1 MSKKVKRYKS
11 ELKNIYLL
19 FLIWDY
25 DIESISSIKEYLLSK
40 KDKLISQPKVIER
53 HFNWWYL
60 KLYDSK
66 NIHLLAEP

>member
-11 ELKNIYLL
+11 ELKNVYLL
-19 FLIWDY
+19 ILIWY
-25 DIESISSIKEYLLSK
+25 YNIGSISSIKEYLLSK
-40 KDKLISQPKVIER
+40 KNKLSSQPKVIEGR
-53 HFNWWYL
+53 FNWWYL